1 MCVQDALTESI
12 RRQLMVFSAGAAA
25 TVDVMPDRLYPIY
38 LDVMI
43 EGLSVGL
50 RRSGR
55 CESMAMSLTPSLVAV
70 REQLRDQFEWDISN
84 SFLAVQSFASTV
96 G

>member
-1 MCVQDALTESI
+1 VCIQDALTESI

-25 TVDVMPDRLYPIY
+25 TVDLTPDRLYPIY

-43 EGLSVGL
+43 EGLSV
-50 RRSGR
+50 
-55 CESMAMSLTPSLVAV
+55 SLQRL
-70 REQLRDQFEWDISN
+70 
-84 SFLAVQSFASTV
+84 